1 MLGVM
6 HHATHDVQLHDAVLH
21 AAHSHLAHAQV
32 LADVGRVGV
41 ALAHV
46 VVTLVRGQVRVDEAQ
61 VRRAHAEGDGDATLV
76 RAHAAHARRH
86 LGRRHARARRVAGR
100 CCEWGCRLVLR
111 VGLQAGAASGVADWC
126 CEWGCRLVLRVGFAG
141 GGPLVGGHRA
151 RLDLADELGDGLL
164 AEDEQVYLPHRDH
177 AHLLQPPAGARFGDH
192 CDPVVGARLVPFLLQ
207 LLGQLVAR
215 LVRGGGQR
223 AKGV

>member
-1 MLGVM
+1 M
-6 HHATHDVQLHDAVLH
+6 
-21 AAHSHLAHAQV
+21 
-32 LADVGRVGV
+32 
-41 ALAHV
+41 
-46 VVTLVRGQVRVDEAQ
+46 
-61 VRRAHAEGDGDATLV
+61 
-76 RAHAAHARRH
+76 
-86 LGRRHARARRVAGR
+86 
-100 CCEWGCRLVLR
+100 
-111 VGLQAGAASGVADWC
+111 
-126 CEWGCRLVLRVGFAG
+126 LRVGFAG